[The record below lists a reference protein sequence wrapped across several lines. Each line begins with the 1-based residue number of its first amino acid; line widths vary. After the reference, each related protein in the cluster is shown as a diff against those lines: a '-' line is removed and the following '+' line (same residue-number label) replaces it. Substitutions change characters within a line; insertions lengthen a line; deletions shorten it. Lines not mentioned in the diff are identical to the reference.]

1 MAREISGSSF
11 LCLCV
16 REVLDFLIGDFNL
29 PTTIEED
36 TIVFDLSHKNCY
48 DEPFNLP
55 YLKGAQIDNLF
66 VQFGLELPVYYEFGN
81 SRWARMQ
88 TLITEL
94 DKVKKADR
102 LISYLFSKKHFHSKL
117 NKFNS
122 IDEFETYY
130 SAVCNKGVDY
140 INKQLYLSGKRLIIT
155 ESICCIHDRNCNLRL
170 TSEQIQNVNSEYI
183 SSLPDRIRFDLD
195 NKNYDSVIT
204 KCRTLIEEVL
214 MYIIAEHHEKPSEK
228 GNINTLSQQCKA
240 LLKMNRCHEY
250 DKRINDLLGGLEK
263 IVNSIANLRNINSDA
278 HGAGNNRIEIK
289 EREAFLISNATQ
301 TYCEYLLS
309 VHNSQQR

>member
-1 MAREISGSSF
+1 
-11 LCLCV
+11 
-16 REVLDFLIGDFNL
+16 
-29 PTTIEED
+29 
-36 TIVFDLSHKNCY
+36 
-48 DEPFNLP
+48 
-55 YLKGAQIDNLF
+55 
-66 VQFGLELPVYYEFGN
+66 
-81 SRWARMQ
+81 MQ
-88 TLITEL
+88 TLIIEL
-94 DKVKKADR
+94 DKVKKAGQ

-140 INKQLYLSGKRLIIT
+140 INKQLYLFGKRLIIT
-155 ESICCIHDRNCNLRL
+155 ESICHIQDRNCNLQL

-183 SSLPDRIRFDLD
+183 SSLSDRIRIDLE
-195 NKNYDSVIT
+195 NQNYDSVIT

-214 MYIIAEHHEKPSEK
+214 MFIIAEHNEKPSEK

-240 LLKMNRCHEY
+240 LLKMKRCHEY

-278 HGAGNNRIEIK
+278 HGAGKNRIEIK

-301 TYCEYLLS
+301 TYCDYLLS

>member
-1 MAREISGSSF
+1 MAKEISDSSF

-36 TIVFDLSHKNCY
+36 TAVFDLSHKNY
-48 DEPFNLP
+48 HDEPFNLP
-55 YLKGAQIDNLF
+55 YLKGAEIDNLF
-66 VQFGLELPVYYEFGN
+66 IQFGLETPVCYEFGS

-94 DKVKKADR
+94 DKVKKASQ

-122 IDEFETYY
+122 IEEFETYY

-140 INKQLYLSGKRLIIT
+140 INKQLYLSGKLLIIT
-155 ESICCIHDRNCNLRL
+155 EYICRIQDRNCNLQI
-170 TSEQIQNVNSEYI
+170 TSKQIQNVNSEYI
-183 SSLPDRIRFDLD
+183 SSLSDRIRIDIE
-195 NKNYDSVIT
+195 NQNYDSVIT

-214 MYIIAEHHEKPSEK
+214 MFIIAEHNEKPSEK

-240 LLKMNRCHEY
+240 LLKMKCCHEY

-263 IVNSIANLRNINSDA
+263 IVNSITNLRNINSDA
-278 HGAGNNRIEIK
+278 HGAGKNRIEIK

-301 TYCEYLLS
+301 TYCDYLLS

>member
-1 MAREISGSSF
+1 MAKEISDSSF

-36 TIVFDLSHKNCY
+36 TAVFDLSHKNY
-48 DEPFNLP
+48 HDEPFNLP

-66 VQFGLELPVYYEFGN
+66 IQFGLETPVYYEFGS

-94 DKVKKADR
+94 DKVKKASQ

-130 SAVCNKGVDY
+130 SAVCNKGVGY
-140 INKQLYLSGKRLIIT
+140 INKQLYLSGKLLIIT
-155 ESICCIHDRNCNLRL
+155 ESICRIQDRNCNLQL

-183 SSLPDRIRFDLD
+183 SSLPDRIRNDLK

-204 KCRTLIEEVL
+204 KSRTLIEEVL
-214 MYIIAEHHEKPSEK
+214 MFIIAEHNEKPSEN

-240 LLKMNRCHEY
+240 LLNMKQCRKY
-250 DKRINDLLGGLEK
+250 DKKINDLLCGLEK

-301 TYCEYLLS
+301 TYCDYLLS
-309 VHNSQQR
+309 VHNSQKR